1 MCKHEEK
8 LCPRCSIAFE
18 CKVGT
23 IMQCQCSA
31 IQLTIE
37 ESAFIQAKYEDC
49 LCINCLH
56 DLQKKYDH
64 FRTKHILKK

>member
-8 LCPRCSIAFE
+8 RCPRCSAAFE

-23 IMQCQCSA
+23 IAQCQCSA
-31 IQLTIE
+31 IQLTVE

-56 DLQKKYDH
+56 ELQQKYPR
-64 FRTKHILKK
+64 FKEKYF

>member
-8 LCPRCSIAFE
+8 RCPRCSNVFE

-23 IMQCQCSA
+23 IAQCQCTA
-31 IQLTIE
+31 IQLSVE
-37 ESAFIQAKYEDC
+37 ETAFIQAKYDDC

-56 DLQKKYDH
+56 DLQKKYVH
-64 FRTKHILKK
+64 FKSKYF